1 MALSNKSFET
11 YVPTAAV
18 DWSKAIGGLYGAITE
33 IGEERE
39 KEKKELEDLM
49 TNSIKD
55 INNQEM
61 LKSQSLNDYI
71 AVGAESGRNTI
82 VQANKQLKAGQITPQ
97 QYRSIVNNVN
107 TSWSTMA
114 NSMKNFDATNQE
126 LLKRQQIDPKTNKP
140 VASEYE
146 VYLSQQHAYLGD
158 LKNQSY
164 MFDPTTGNGYII
176 KYNPDGTV
184 QKSTNSM
191 MIANPSNV
199 TDDYFDFDA
208 EIVKFTDKLGG
219 YTDEK
224 GTFIVSN
231 PLDNLDAKKAL
242 TQKVTS
248 LTSNDRWVAQILARY
263 NGANFYSDPTQ
274 KQEIINSNIA
284 QEEEE
289 RTLFRNNTQVKERIE
304 ELTKI
309 KKRTKDQN
317 AELARLQ
324 AETSPLTQDEKEKI
338 AKEIE
343 GKLIFS
349 GTGEGNTYQPIITDE
364 QRQLAKEIIQ
374 NQIMARIPYKRVEEN
389 TEIQNR
395 PKEVKVTV
403 TSQGGGVVGSAPRA
417 NQADQATTRIF
428 NQFKAAFNNPTS
440 LTKLI
445 QENTGNGKYKVVAK
459 GGKMVLQ
466 EQRTVEEYDPDAFR
480 NIKKT
485 AFVDVNTLNGMQS
498 LRPYLKGIDQSLWTL
513 LK

>member
-11 YVPTAAV
+11 YVPTDAV
-18 DWSKAIGGLYGAITE
+18 DWSKAIGGLYDAITE
-33 IGEERE
+33 IGQERE

-82 VQANKQLKAGQITPQ
+82 VQANKKLKAGQITPQ

-146 VYLSQQHAYLGD
+146 VYLSKQHAYLGD

-164 MFDPTTGNGYII
+164 MFDPTTGNGYIM
-176 KYNPDGTV
+176 KYNPDGTI

-191 MIANPSNV
+191 MIANPSNI

-208 EIVKFTDKLGG
+208 EFVEFTRSLGG
-219 YTDEK
+219 YTDER
-224 GTFIVSN
+224 GNFIVSN
-231 PLDNLDAKKAL
+231 PLDNIKTQRAL
-242 TQKVTS
+242 TQKVMA
-248 LTSNDRWVAQILARY
+248 LTSNDRMIAQILARY
-263 NGANFYSDPTQ
+263 NGANFYSDPTE

-284 QEEEE
+284 EQEEE
-289 RTLFRNNTQVKERIE
+289 RTLFRNNPQVIARID
-304 ELTKI
+304 ELTKL
-309 KKRTKDQN
+309 KNPTKDQK
-317 AELARLQ
+317 AELKKLK
-324 AETSPLTQDEKEKI
+324 AETSPLTEDEKQKI
-338 AKEIE
+338 AKEID

-349 GTGEGNTYQPIITDE
+349 GTGEGNTYQPKVTDE
-364 QRQLAKEIIQ
+364 QRQLARSIIQ
-374 NQIMARIPYKRVEEN
+374 DQIMGRIPYKRVEEN

-395 PKEVKVTV
+395 PPEVKISVATQKETPATQLATQALYNEAV
-403 TSQGGGVVGSAPRA
+403 ILYNQGPAALTQKIIQTTGNPNYEIRQLANRKYALYKKEYQRDKTTNKMTNLVPVYQYTINGVKDLGRLLGA
-417 NQADQATTRIF
+417 
-428 NQFKAAFNNPTS
+428 NPTYWQ
-440 LTKLI
+440 LI
-445 QENTGNGKYKVVAK
+445 K
-459 GGKMVLQ
+459 
-466 EQRTVEEYDPDAFR
+466 
-480 NIKKT
+480 
-485 AFVDVNTLNGMQS
+485 
-498 LRPYLKGIDQSLWTL
+498 
-513 LK
+513 

>member
-1 MALSNKSFET
+1 MALSNKSFQT
-11 YVPTAAV
+11 YVPVDQV

-33 IGEERE
+33 IGAERE

-107 TSWSTMA
+107 TSWSSMA

-140 VASEYE
+140 LASEYE

-164 MFDPTTGNGYII
+164 MFDPNTGNGYII
-176 KYNPDGTV
+176 KYNPDGTI

-208 EIVKFTDKLGG
+208 EFVEFTESLGG
-219 YTDEK
+219 YTDEN
-224 GTFIVSN
+224 GNFIISN
-231 PLDNLDAKKAL
+231 PLDNINTKQAL
-242 TQKVTS
+242 TQKVMA
-248 LTSNDRWVAQILARY
+248 LTSNDRMIAQVLARY
-263 NGANFYSDPTQ
+263 NGANFYSDETELQ
-274 KQEIINSNIA
+274 SNIEA
-284 QEEEE
+284 NINQEAES
-289 RTLFRNNTQVKERIE
+289 RKLFSENPQVIARIDQ
-304 ELTKI
+304 LTKS
-309 KKRTKDQN
+309 KNLTKEQK
-317 AELARLQ
+317 AELNRLK
-324 AETSPLTQDEKEKI
+324 AETAPLTDDEKQKI
-338 AKEIE
+338 AEE
-343 GKLIFS
+343 VRGKMIFS

-364 QRQLAKEIIQ
+364 QRELARKIIQ
-374 NQIMARIPYKRVEEN
+374 NQIMGRIPYKRVEEN

-395 PKEVKVTV
+395 PQEVKVTV
-403 TSQGGGVVGSAPRA
+403 ASQGGGGRGPQEIPATQLATQALYNEAVALY
-417 NQADQATTRIF
+417 NQGPAALTQKIVQTTG
-428 NQFKAAFNNPTS
+428 NPNYEI
-440 LTKLI
+440 KLY
-445 QENTGNGKYKVVAK
+445 NGKYALYKKEYQTNVAT
-459 GGKMVLQ
+459 GKKDKLVPVYQYTINGVKDLGRLLGANQ
-466 EQRTVEEYDPDAFR
+466 TYWQL
-480 NIKKT
+480 IK
-485 AFVDVNTLNGMQS
+485 
-498 LRPYLKGIDQSLWTL
+498 
-513 LK
+513 

>member
-1 MALSNKSFET
+1 MALSNKSFQT

-164 MFDPTTGNGYII
+164 MFDPTTGNGYIM
-176 KYNPDGTV
+176 KYNTDGTI

-191 MIANPSNV
+191 MIANPSNI

-208 EIVKFTDKLGG
+208 EFVEFTKSLGG
-219 YTDEK
+219 YTDER
-224 GTFIVSN
+224 GNFIVSN
-231 PLDNLDAKKAL
+231 PLDNSNTQKAL
-242 TQKVTS
+242 TQKVMA
-248 LTSNDRWVAQILARY
+248 LTGNDRMIAQILARY
-263 NGANFYSDPTQ
+263 NGANFYGDETELQ
-274 KQEIINSNIA
+274 SNIDA
-284 QEEEE
+284 NINQEAES
-289 RTLFRNNTQVKERIE
+289 RKLFSENPQVIARIA
-304 ELTKI
+304 ELTKS
-309 KKRTKDQN
+309 KNLTKDQK
-317 AELARLQ
+317 AELNRLK
-324 AETSPLTQDEKEKI
+324 AETAPLTDDEKQKI
-338 AKEIE
+338 AEE
-343 GKLIFS
+343 VRGKMIFS
-349 GTGEGNTYQPIITDE
+349 GTGEGNTYQPMITDD
-364 QRQLAKEIIQ
+364 QRQLARKIIQ
-374 NQIMARIPYKRVEEN
+374 EQIMGRIPYKRVEEN

-395 PKEVKVTV
+395 PQEVKVTV
-403 TSQGGGVVGSAPRA
+403 ASQGGGGGGTKEVPATQLATQALYNEALSLW
-417 NQADQATTRIF
+417 NQGPAALTQKIRQTT
-428 NQFKAAFNNPTS
+428 NNS
-440 LTKLI
+440 NYEIKLY
-445 QENTGNGKYKVVAK
+445 NGKYALYKNEYQTNVAT
-459 GGKMVLQ
+459 GKKDKLVPVYQ
-466 EQRTVEEYDPDAFR
+466 YT
-480 NIKKT
+480 I
-485 AFVDVNTLNGMQS
+485 NGVKD
-498 LRPYLKGIDQSLWTL
+498 LGRL
-513 LK
+513 LGANETYWQLIR

>member
-1 MALSNKSFET
+1 MALSNKSFQT

-39 KEKKELEDLM
+39 KEKKDLEDLM

-140 VASEYE
+140 VSSEYE
-146 VYLSQQHAYLGD
+146 VYLSQQHAYLGN

-164 MFDPTTGNGYII
+164 MFDPTTGNGYIM
-176 KYNPDGTV
+176 KYNPDGTI

-191 MIANPSNV
+191 MIANPSNI

-208 EIVKFTDKLGG
+208 EFVEFTKSLGG

-224 GTFIVSN
+224 GNFIISN
-231 PLDNLDAKKAL
+231 PLDNQNTRKAL
-242 TQKVTS
+242 DQKVMA
-248 LTSNDRWVAQILARY
+248 LTSNDRMISQILARY
-263 NGANFYSDPTQ
+263 NGAQYYSDETEL
-274 KQEIINSNIA
+274 KSVIDFNINQEVESRKLFSENSQVVSRIA
-284 QEEEE
+284 
-289 RTLFRNNTQVKERIE
+289 

-309 KKRTKDQN
+309 KNPTKDQK
-317 AELARLQ
+317 AELKKLQ
-324 AETSPLTQDEKEKI
+324 AETTPLTDDEKKKI
-338 AKEIE
+338 AEEVRSKM
-343 GKLIFS
+343 IFS
-349 GTGEGNTYQPIITDE
+349 GTGEGNTYQPKITE
-364 QRQLAKEIIQ
+364 GQRELARKIVQE
-374 NQIMARIPYKRVEEN
+374 QIMGRIPYKRVEEN

-395 PKEVKVTV
+395 PPEVKVTV
-403 TSQGGGVVGSAPRA
+403 GTQRETPATQLATQALYNEALSLWNQGPAQLTQKIR
-417 NQADQATTRIF
+417 QTT
-428 NQFKAAFNNPTS
+428 NNPNYEI
-440 LTKLI
+440 KLY
-445 QENTGNGKYKVVAK
+445 NGKYALYKNEYQTNVAT
-459 GGKMVLQ
+459 GKKDKLVPVYQYTINGVKDLGKLLGANETYWQ
-466 EQRTVEEYDPDAFR
+466 L
-480 NIKKT
+480 IK
-485 AFVDVNTLNGMQS
+485 
-498 LRPYLKGIDQSLWTL
+498 
-513 LK
+513 

>member
-1 MALSNKSFET
+1 MALSNKSFQT
-11 YVPTAAV
+11 YVPVDQV

-33 IGEERE
+33 IGAERE

-107 TSWSTMA
+107 TSWSSMA

-140 VASEYE
+140 LASEYE

-164 MFDPTTGNGYII
+164 MFDPNTGNGYII
-176 KYNPDGTV
+176 KYNPDSTI

-191 MIANPSNV
+191 MIANPSNI

-208 EIVKFTDKLGG
+208 EFVEFTKSLGG
-219 YTDEK
+219 YTDER
-224 GTFIVSN
+224 GNFIVSN
-231 PLDNLDAKKAL
+231 PLDNINTKQAL
-242 TQKVTS
+242 TQKVMA
-248 LTSNDRWVAQILARY
+248 LTSNDRMIAQVLARY
-263 NGANFYSDPTQ
+263 NGANFYSDETELQ
-274 KQEIINSNIA
+274 SNIEA
-284 QEEEE
+284 NINQEAES
-289 RTLFRNNTQVKERIE
+289 RKLFSENPQVIARIA
-304 ELTKI
+304 ELTKS
-309 KKRTKDQN
+309 KNLTKEQK
-317 AELARLQ
+317 AELNRLK
-324 AETSPLTQDEKEKI
+324 AETAPLTDDEKQKI
-338 AKEIE
+338 AEE
-343 GKLIFS
+343 VRGKMIFS

-364 QRQLAKEIIQ
+364 QRELARKIIQ
-374 NQIMARIPYKRVEEN
+374 NQIMGRIPYKRVEEN

-395 PKEVKVTV
+395 PQEVKVTV
-403 TSQGGGVVGSAPRA
+403 ASQGGGGSSAPRA

-428 NQFKAAFNNPTS
+428 NEFKSAFNNVSS
-440 LTKLI
+440 LTNLI
-445 QENTGNGKYKVVAK
+445 KQNTGRGDLRVVVKNGQKMLQRETTTEQIGPDFRKVKVKAW
-459 GGKMVLQ
+459 
-466 EQRTVEEYDPDAFR
+466 T
-480 NIKKT
+480 
-485 AFVDVNTLNGMQS
+485 DVNPITNMQG
-498 LRPYLKGIDQSLWTL
+498 LRPYLKGIDQSQWTL
-513 LK
+513 LGN

>member
-11 YVPTAAV
+11 YVPTEAV

-33 IGEERE
+33 IGAERE

-82 VQANKQLKAGQITPQ
+82 VRANKKLKAGQITPQ

-176 KYNPDGTV
+176 KYNPDGTI

-191 MIANPSNV
+191 MIANPSNI

-208 EIVKFTDKLGG
+208 EIVEFTKSLTN
-219 YTDEK
+219 YTYEK
-224 GTFIVSN
+224 GNFIVSN
-231 PLDNLDAKKAL
+231 PLDNPDTKKAL
-242 TQKVTS
+242 TQKVMF
-248 LTSNDRWVAQILARY
+248 LTNNDRWVAQILARY
-263 NGANFYSDPTQ
+263 NGSNFYSDPTE

-284 QEEEE
+284 EQEEE
-289 RTLFRNNTQVKERIE
+289 RTLYRNNPQVKERIDQ
-304 ELTKI
+304 LTKL
-309 KKRTKDQN
+309 KNPTKDQK
-317 AELARLQ
+317 AELKKLK
-324 AETSPLTQDEKEKI
+324 AETSPLTEDEKQKI
-338 AKEIE
+338 AKEID
-343 GKLIFS
+343 GKLVFS
-349 GTGEGNTYQPIITDE
+349 GTGEGNTYQPKITDE
-364 QRQLAKEIIQ
+364 QRQLAREIIQ
-374 NQIMARIPYKRVEEN
+374 NQIMGRINYKRVEEN

-395 PKEVKVTV
+395 PPEVKISVGTQKE
-403 TSQGGGVVGSAPRA
+403 TPATQLATQALYNEALSLWNQGPAALTQKIR
-417 NQADQATTRIF
+417 QTT
-428 NQFKAAFNNPTS
+428 NNS
-440 LTKLI
+440 NYEIKLY
-445 QENTGNGKYKVVAK
+445 NGKYALYKNEYQKNVAT
-459 GGKMVLQ
+459 GKNDKLVPVYQ
-466 EQRTVEEYDPDAFR
+466 YT
-480 NIKKT
+480 I
-485 AFVDVNTLNGMQS
+485 NGVKD
-498 LRPYLKGIDQSLWTL
+498 LGRL
-513 LK
+513 LGANETYWQLIR

>member
-11 YVPTAAV
+11 YVPTDAV
-18 DWSKAIGGLYGAITE
+18 DWSKAIGGLYDAITE
-33 IGEERE
+33 IGAERE

-140 VASEYE
+140 LASEYE

-164 MFDPTTGNGYII
+164 MFDPNTGNGYII
-176 KYNPDGTV
+176 KYNPDSTI

-191 MIANPSNV
+191 MIANPSNI

-208 EIVKFTDKLGG
+208 EVVEFTNSLKN
-219 YTDEK
+219 YTAEQ
-224 GTFIVSN
+224 GNFIVSN
-231 PLDNLDAKKAL
+231 PLDNPNTQKAL
-242 TQKVTS
+242 TQKVMA

-263 NGANFYSDPTQ
+263 NGANFYSDETELQ
-274 KQEIINSNIA
+274 SNIDA
-284 QEEEE
+284 SINQEAES
-289 RTLFRNNTQVKERIE
+289 RKLFSENPQVTARIA

-309 KKRTKDQN
+309 KKPTKDQK

-324 AETSPLTQDEKEKI
+324 AKTAPLTDDEKQKI
-338 AKEIE
+338 AEE
-343 GKLIFS
+343 VRGKMIFS
-349 GTGEGNTYQPIITDE
+349 GTGEGNTFQPKITDD
-364 QRQLAKEIIQ
+364 QRDLARKIIQ
-374 NQIMARIPYKRVEEN
+374 DQIMGRIPYKRVEEN

-395 PKEVKVTV
+395 PQEVKVTV
-403 TSQGGGVVGSAPRA
+403 ASQGGVGGVSAPRA
-417 NQADQATTRIF
+417 NQADQATTVIY
-428 NQFKAAFNNPTS
+428 NQFKSAFNNAQNLNS
-440 LTKLI
+440 LF
-445 QENTGNGKYKVVAK
+445 QQNTGNPNLRIIDK
-459 GGKMVLQ
+459 GGKKMLQ
-466 EQRTVEEYDPDAFR
+466 QKVKSKKWDPNQSTYIEFLEWNDLMPI
-480 NIKKT
+480 N
-485 AFVDVNTLNGMQS
+485 NMQS
-498 LRPYLKGIDQSLWTL
+498 LRPYLKGIDQSQWTL